1 MKPILFDSNVTS
13 FANKNGL
20 GRIDAI
26 SCTVTEERNGQYELE
41 MEVSIDDEHYGDIQE
56 GRILYC
62 RHDETT
68 DMQPFDIY
76 YISRPLNGVVS
87 VLAHHV
93 SYRSMTTVIDPFTA
107 TSIADVFSKLANK
120 MIGNYSVLS
129 PFTFWTDKTTVG
141 AYKTIIPKTLRSI
154 LGGEEGSVLDVYG
167 TGEYEWDKFTVKLHA
182 QRGTNTGIT
191 IRYGKDLLD
200 VNKVTDMSSLWTG
213 IVPYWQGST
222 ISDDDEPFVV
232 MLSEKCLNASS
243 MIGLPYRMYI
253 PVDLSDKFDGMPSES
268 ELRTAANTYISENF
282 KSAIPAS
289 IDVSFVNLASYDEFK
304 DVAPLQRL
312 KLCDTVTVKYDK
324 LGVENTAK
332 IVKTVFNVLTE
343 KYDSMTLGEIGKD
356 LTTTMTSGIKQEI
369 QTQAQTL
376 DRKINQSNNE
386 MASMMQDM
394 IDEQTELIRGGSGG
408 YIVMPADA
416 NGKPQEILA
425 MNTDNVNTATN
436 VLRINYNGIGF
447 SSQGINGPYNSAWT
461 LDGKFNADFIQT
473 GTLNANIIKAGV
485 ISDAQGNNSWDLST
499 GALTMTSGSINIGN
513 GKFTV
518 STEGA
523 LNCTSATI
531 RGSITTY
538 DGSSYADSNRI
549 EIKEGK
555 IVYRKYPYYNVDA
568 QIKFSTTHGV
578 SFCDNAG
585 FGFSVNDR
593 SVWIEAQTL
602 YINNTVAG
610 QLPETGASNSFS
622 FYDAYGHRITLRFT
636 NGICT
641 QANIS
646 S

>member
-1 MKPILFDSNVTS
+1 MKPILFESNVTS

-213 IVPYWQGST
+213 IVPYWQGTT
-222 ISDDDEPFVV
+222 IGDDDEPYVV
-232 MLSEKCLNASS
+232 MLTEKYINASS
-243 MIGLPYRMYI
+243 ALGLPYRMYL

-268 ELRTAANTYISENF
+268 ELRTAANAYVSENF
-282 KSAIPAS
+282 KNSIPTS

-324 LGVENTAK
+324 LGVANTAK

-369 QTQAQTL
+369 QSL
-376 DRKINQSNNE
+376 DNKIHRSTNE
-386 MASMMQDM
+386 MTSMMQGM
-394 IDEQTELIRGGSGG
+394 IDEQTELIRGGAGG

-499 GALTMTSGSINIGN
+499 GTLTMASGSINIGN
-513 GKFTV
+513 GIFEVDSNGNLTAQSAVLNGSLYSSDINTWFKIENGKITGGPIGTQTCSIKFDSHGGNPGLELSSNNLYFKGDIYV
-518 STEGA
+518 HS
-523 LNCTSATI
+523 
-531 RGSITTY
+531 
-538 DGSSYADSNRI
+538 GSSWD
-549 EIKEGK
+549 
-555 IVYRKYPYYNVDA
+555 
-568 QIKFSTTHGV
+568 HGV
-578 SFCDNAG
+578 S
-585 FGFSVNDR
+585 R
-593 SVWIEAQTL
+593 T
-602 YINNTVAG
+602 
-610 QLPETGASNSFS
+610 FS
-622 FYDAYGHRITLRFT
+622 FADYYGQMQFIYFE
-636 NGICT
+636 NGIC
-641 QANIS
+641 IGHS

>member
-76 YISRPLNGVVS
+76 YISRPLNGVVT

-93 SYRSMTTVIDPFTA
+93 SYRSMTTVIDPFEA

-129 PFTFWTDKTTVG
+129 PFTFWTDKITVG

-213 IVPYWQGST
+213 IVPYWQGTT
-222 ISDDDEPFVV
+222 IGDDDEPYVV
-232 MLSEKCLNASS
+232 MLPEKYINASS
-243 MIGLPYRMYI
+243 TIGLPYRMYL
-253 PVDLSDKFDGMPSES
+253 PVDLSDRFDGMPSES
-268 ELRTAANTYISENF
+268 ELRAAANAYISENF
-282 KSAIPAS
+282 KSTIPTS

-324 LGVENTAK
+324 LGVANTAK

-369 QTQAQTL
+369 QSL
-376 DRKINQSNNE
+376 DNKIHRSTNE
-386 MASMMQDM
+386 MTSMMQGM
-394 IDEQTELIRGGSGG
+394 IDEQTELIRGGAGG

-436 VLRINYNGIGF
+436 VLRVNYNGIGF

-538 DGSSYADSNRI
+538 DGSSYANSNRI

-585 FGFSVNDR
+585 FGFSVNDG

-602 YINNTVAG
+602 YVNNTVAY
-610 QLPETGASNSFS
+610 QLPETGASSS
-622 FYDAYGHRITLRFT
+622 ITFYGAHGDRITLRFI

>member
-41 MEVSIDDEHYGDIQE
+41 MEVSIDDEHYGDIQD

-76 YISRPLNGVVS
+76 YISRPLNGVVT

-93 SYRSMTTVIDPFTA
+93 SYRSMTTVIDPFEA

-167 TGEYEWDKFTVKLHA
+167 TGEYEWDKFTVKLYA
-182 QRGTNTGIT
+182 RRGTDTDIT

-200 VNKVTDMSSLWTG
+200 VNKITDISSIWTG
-213 IVPYWQGST
+213 IVPYWQGTT
-222 ISDDDEPFVV
+222 IGDDDEPYVV
-232 MLSEKCLNASS
+232 MLPEKCLNASS
-243 MIGLPYRMYI
+243 TIGLPYRMYL
-253 PVDLSDKFDGMPSES
+253 PVDLSDRFDGMPSES
-268 ELRTAANTYISENF
+268 ELRAAANAYISENF
-282 KSAIPAS
+282 KSTIPTS

-324 LGVENTAK
+324 LGVANTAK

-369 QTQAQTL
+369 QSL
-376 DRKINQSNNE
+376 DNKIHRSTNE
-386 MASMMQDM
+386 MTSMMQGM
-394 IDEQTELIRGGSGG
+394 IDEQTELIRGGAGG

-538 DGSSYADSNRI
+538 DGSSYTNSNRI
-549 EIKEGK
+549 EIKEGR

-585 FGFSVNDR
+585 FGFSVNDGG
-593 SVWIEAQTL
+593 VWIEAQTL
-602 YINNTVAG
+602 YVNNTVAG
-610 QLPETGASNSFS
+610 QLPETGASSSFS
-622 FYDAYGHRITLRFT
+622 FYDAYGFRITLRFI

-641 QANIS
+641 QADRRS